1 MATRGKTGRKPA
13 KKPVKKPARRRPSP
27 RYGAGLWLRLPVLEQ
42 RQLDLV
48 GLALV
53 ALGVFLA
60 FVFYGDWNGGQVG
73 GALADGLRYLVGVT
87 AYVVP
92 AALVAGGAIVVLR
105 PFLPTAAPFASGAL
119 CLFAALTLALAAGT
133 AGLGPGGPRGR
144 VEPRLH
150 PTARRGRRRGALL
163 GRRPRGPEPGRQSS
177 PCSSSPWR
185 CFS

>member
-1 MATRGKTGRKPA
+1 MAARKKTGTKTARKPA
-13 KKPVKKPARRRPSP
+13 KRPAQRRPP
-27 RYGAGLWLRLPVLEQ
+27 RRYGAGLWLRLPVFEQ

-73 GALADGLRYLVGVT
+73 GALADGLRYVVGVV

-105 PFLPTAAPFASGAL
+105 PFLPNSRPFASGAL

-133 AGLGPGGPRGR
+133 VGRGAGGR

-150 PTARRGRRRGALL
+150 PAARRRRGGGALL
-163 GRRPRGPEPGRQSS
+163 CRRARGPEPGR
-177 PCSSSPWR
+177 PPHR
-185 CFS
+185 PVPLRRGA

>member
-1 MATRGKTGRKPA
+1 MFD
-13 KKPVKKPARRRPSP
+13 
-27 RYGAGLWLRLPVLEQ
+27 Q

-92 AALVAGGAIVVLR
+92 AALVAGGVIVVLR
-105 PFLPTAAPFASGAL
+105 PFLPNSRPFAAGAL
-119 CLFAALTLALAAGT
+119 CLFAALTLALTAGT
-133 AGLGPGGPRGR
+133 FGLGPGG
-144 VEPRLH
+144 
-150 PTARRGRRRGALL
+150 ARRVSRARTSRRRPGAAAPSP
-163 GRRPRGPEPGRQSS
+163 GPARTRPPATPPPSS
-177 PCSSSPWR
+177 RSAPPR
-185 CFS
+185 